1 MKFIKW
7 YFKTTWFHII
17 WILGLL
23 GYIITWYPGQDKN
36 IGIIFMSTVFT
47 ILTVGKYR
55 YWSKNLK
62 K

>member
-7 YFKTTWFHII
+7 FLKESWFHII

-23 GYIITWYPGQDKN
+23 GYVITWSPGGDKN
-36 IGIIFMSTVFT
+36 ISMIFMSIVFT
-47 ILTVGKYR
+47 VLTVGKYI

-62 K
+62 

>member
-7 YFKTTWFHII
+7 YLKKSWFHII

-23 GYIITWYPGQDKN
+23 GYAITWYPGKDK
-36 IGIIFMSTVFT
+36 IVAIIFMSIVFT
-47 ILTVGKYR
+47 VLTVGKFI

-62 K
+62 

>member
-7 YFKTTWFHII
+7 YLRNSWFHII

-23 GYIITWYPGQDKN
+23 CYVITWYPGDDKTVA
-36 IGIIFMSTVFT
+36 ITFMSMVFT
-47 ILTVGKYR
+47 VLTVGKFI

-62 K
+62 